1 MHLFGYFVKF
11 KGLFSTF
18 YVLNTHEDMRIVHAF
33 SWETQ
38 WRQDN
43 ICGLILLKKHG
54 SKDEIE
60 EKLLYYDTIYVFR

>member
-1 MHLFGYFVKF
+1 MHLFKYFVKF
-11 KGLFSTF
+11 RGLCSAF
-18 YVLNTHEDMRIVHAF
+18 YVLNIHEDMRIVHAF

-43 ICGLILLKKHG
+43 ICGLIHG

-60 EKLLYYDTIYVFR
+60 EKLLYYNTIYVFR